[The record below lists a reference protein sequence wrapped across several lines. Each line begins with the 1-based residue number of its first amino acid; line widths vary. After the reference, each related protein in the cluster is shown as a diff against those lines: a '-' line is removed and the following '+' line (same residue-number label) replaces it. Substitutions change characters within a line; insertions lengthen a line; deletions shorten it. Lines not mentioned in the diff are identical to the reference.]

1 MRVVISVFLLLAAVS
16 AGASTADAS
25 YRDIFG
31 KEFLTKPWAGGQVE
45 ESVCISCHASDII
58 KPEIRD
64 IPQEWKKSWHYH
76 NNVSCEDCH
85 GGDPEDAEMSMS
97 PERGFVGTPEY
108 SEVPEMCGKCHI
120 GILKNYLESG
130 HGKALKASKTGPNCV
145 TCHGSHDIQK
155 ASIKIINEARCSRC
169 HSYERAKIMKQAL
182 FLTEKKIRDIDN
194 NLKRLKREG
203 VFTDEEDK
211 SLFRTHAEYRTLF
224 HTVNVGLVKKSTD
237 KFAKKL
243 GLIEDKIDKTFRELE
258 FRKNFS
264 AFLMMVFIGMGIVVF
279 MLAKTYKD

>member
-1 MRVVISVFLLLAAVS
+1 MRYILSILLLLTLLTIAT
-16 AGASTADAS
+16 TADAG

-31 KEFLTKPWAGGQVE
+31 KEFLTKPWAGGLVE
-45 ESVCISCHASDII
+45 ESVCIECHTSDII
-58 KPEIRD
+58 KPEFRD

-76 NNVSCEDCH
+76 NDVSCENCH
-85 GGDPEDAEMSMS
+85 GGDPEDAEMAMS
-97 PERGFVGTPEY
+97 PERGFVGTPKY
-108 SEVPEMCGKCHI
+108 SEVPEVCGKCHI

-145 TCHGSHDIQK
+145 TCHGSHNIQK
-155 ASIKIINEARCSRC
+155 ASIKIINESRCSKC

-194 NLKRLKREG
+194 DLKKLKSEG

-211 SLFRTHAEYRTLF
+211 SLFRTHVEYRTLF
-224 HTVNVGLVKKSTD
+224 HTVNVDLVKQSTD
-237 KFAKKL
+237 KFVKKL
-243 GLIEDKIDKTFRELE
+243 GLIEEKIDKTFKELE

-264 AFLMMVFIGMGIVVF
+264 VFLMMVFAGLGIVIF
-279 MLAKTYKD
+279 LLSRTYKD